1 MNLII
6 GPVLCLLPLVLV
18 LAFIFRKRK
27 EQRALSCAPFKELQ
41 RRPAGETLRI
51 ELEALEEQLTDD
63 ALEGCQGLFS
73 YFDFLFSN
81 LVHCVETRM
90 KPCLAGLKM
99 EYGTEMFVKVPL
111 PVTIKLVCQVPA
123 ARFVR

>member
-73 YFDFLFSN
+73 YFDFHRIKGVF
-81 LVHCVETRM
+81 VH
-90 KPCLAGLKM
+90 GLGYL
-99 EYGTEMFVKVPL
+99 EFRCF
-111 PVTIKLVCQVPA
+111 I
-123 ARFVR
+123 